1 MCRCRGPSQRL
12 PLARLVRA
20 LRRDRGR
27 SSELVQAG
35 GARALGSFRLVR
47 RLLPRPVERAA
58 FFAVDGRLEALFLVV
73 AGALFLA
80 AVFVFLAIL

>member
-1 MCRCRGPSQRL
+1 
-12 PLARLVRA
+12 
-20 LRRDRGR
+20 
-27 SSELVQAG
+27 
-35 GARALGSFRLVR
+35 LVR